1 MVMFPL
7 SHINSRSCDCAWN
20 ARAHMWMM
28 MMIGIDIPWTI
39 ADLFNFL
46 LEQLDRADKRVSG
59 NYYMVIKSLL

>member
-20 ARAHMWMM
+20 ARAHMWM